1 MSKLKLQS
9 LWLYLV
15 FISFFYELPV
25 FVISFDRLNPRL
37 LDIAFIIG
45 LFIRGDKLFNKT
57 RNVIYHSWSKIV
69 LWFSLCAIISVMFLT
84 PSNAK
89 LYSLLAI
96 VRYIESLLLI
106 KMVLSVDFDKKILL
120 RSAFVGL
127 IFDSMYCI
135 YQLSHP
141 AVRELT
147 PGNFVEVDYLTGPLS
162 SSYFEIAQL
171 LPLAFIVIVSLSHQV
186 TTSSFKRLLIQ
197 IISVLLCWPLLFTG
211 SRTGLILMLVTILTY
226 FVSSGLRGVAFLSL
240 LTVLGFGLFQR
251 FDSDSSQL
259 YTITRALFLE
269 EEEDG
274 SVDDR
279 LEVTRV
285 FDFQNYDNAL
295 VMPFVGAGFNVAPI
309 NGHNRIDYGVHSMYL
324 YPLEQAG
331 IVGFILF
338 LSFLVCC
345 LKHFYKGKRSDTF
358 VLGAFSYL
366 IAMMVTGIGAHNF
379 WREFSSGNINTFI
392 LLVFC
397 LALKFNKNKYE
408 NITDK

>member
-1 MSKLKLQS
+1 MRKLKLQS

-45 LFIRGDKLFNKT
+45 LFIRGDKLFTKT
-57 RNVIYHSWSKIV
+57 RNVIYNSWAKIV
-69 LWFSLCAIISVMFLT
+69 LWFSVCALISVMALI

-89 LYSLLAI
+89 LFSLLAI
-96 VRYIESLLLI
+96 VRYVESLLLI
-106 KMVLSVDFDKKILL
+106 KMVLSIDFDKKILF
-120 RSAFVGL
+120 RAAFAGL

-147 PGNFVEVDYLTGPLS
+147 PGHFVTVDYLTGPLS

-171 LPLAFIVIVSLSHQV
+171 LPLAFIVIVSLAHQI
-186 TTSSFKRLLIQ
+186 TASSFKRFIIQ
-197 IISVLLCWPLLFTG
+197 TSALMLCWPLLFTG
-211 SRTGLILMLVTILTY
+211 SRTGLILMLVTMLTY
-226 FVSSGLRGVAFLSL
+226 FISYGRRGVVFIL
-240 LTVLGFGLFQR
+240 LFSVITFGVFQK

-259 YTITRALFLE
+259 YTITRALSLE
-269 EEEDG
+269 EEETG

-295 VMPFVGAGFNVAPI
+295 AMPFIGAGFNVAPI

-324 YPLEQAG
+324 YPLEQSG
-331 IVGFILF
+331 ILGFLLF
-338 LSFLVCC
+338 ISFLVCC
-345 LKHFYKGKRSDTF
+345 FKLFYKRKHYDSF
-358 VLGAFSYL
+358 VLGAFAYL

-379 WREFSSGNINTFI
+379 WREFSSGNVNTFI

-397 LALKFNKNKYE
+397 LALKFNKDKYE
-408 NITDK
+408 NIVNK